1 MTSWSIRA
9 GNMNANPP
17 TAQMARKRVKYTEGS
32 ENQPLTLALNSHV
45 KFG

>member
-17 TAQMARKRVKYTEGS
+17 TAQMARERVKYMEGS
-32 ENQPLTLALNSHV
+32 ENQPLTLALNEAAKS
-45 KFG
+45 